1 MNLPNLLSLLRIAL
15 LPFVVLCLKAGQN
28 RRALWLMLLAV
39 ATDYFDGWLAR
50 RLNQVTDSG
59 KMIDPLADKVCVD
72 TMAVALW
79 LWRGFPL
86 WAVILIVARDLLIL
100 LGGLLIMKKRKL
112 VPVSNQTGK
121 WAVTVMAATII
132 CYTMNWQ
139 PWGLYL
145 LYGSAL
151 MTVVS
156 GILYLKVLTSPPPL
170 S

>member
-1 MNLPNLLSLLRIAL
+1 LNLPNLLSFLRIGL
-15 LPFVVLCLKAGQN
+15 LPFIVLCLKAGQN
-28 RRALWLMLLAV
+28 RRALGLMLLAV

-59 KMIDPLADKVCVD
+59 KMIDPLADKVCVS
-72 TMAVALW
+72 TMVIALW
-79 LWRGFPL
+79 LWRDFPL
-86 WAVILIVARDLLIL
+86 WAAVLIVGRDLMIVV
-100 LGGLLIMKKRKL
+100 GGLFIMKKRKM
-112 VPVSNQTGK
+112 VPVSNRAGK
-121 WAVTVMAATII
+121 WTVTVMAATII

-145 LYGSAL
+145 LYGSVV